1 MKSYRVLNRYEY
13 KALPNG
19 SVVLDRDGEAW
30 QKSHIGYW
38 RTVGDYKDR
47 QSPTNFAPLTLVY
60 AGEMGTDPYAGRVV
74 PCVMCKADTQF
85 GGLNICSKEC
95 SDALDR
101 WIEGVWDE

>member
-1 MKSYRVLNRYEY
+1 MKKYRVLSRYEY
-13 KALPNG
+13 QNLPNG
-19 SVVLDRDGEAW
+19 SVILDRDGEAW

-47 QSPTNFAPLTLVY
+47 QSPTNFGPLTLVY

>member
-1 MKSYRVLNRYEY
+1 MKGYRVLNRYEY
-13 KALPNG
+13 QSLPNG
-19 SVVLDRDGEAW
+19 SVVLDKDGEAW

-60 AGEMGTDPYAGRVV
+60 EGEMGTDPYAGRVV
-74 PCVMCKADTQF
+74 LCVMCEVETPF
-85 GGLNICSKEC
+85 GGTDTCSKEC

-101 WIEGVWDE
+101 WIEGVWDD